1 MRTGTLLIRPDQ
13 TADPIE
19 LALRDHGVPV
29 YKFAII
35 DIQPIAIPSSQ
46 VEQWCSNKWQSV
58 VAISPNAVRC
68 FDKLRKSTPWPQAE
82 YYYAVGAGTA
92 EALAAAAGQP
102 VHYPA
107 GEFTSEGLLQLPE
120 LQQCENQHWLLIT
133 GENGRSLL
141 ADTLS
146 KRGAKVTTAE
156 IYKRVPQVNTLPDE
170 EPKWRKDVKTIVVSS
185 VEQTR
190 LFWDNLS
197 DAGKV
202 WAKTCIW
209 VVPKGRISDFVIN
222 LGIDKQHIE
231 SAENAT
237 PQAIIRTLTKVRK
250 STAMTKKDTSD
261 QSTTKATDSKSSSP
275 EQKKTPESRKTAS
288 AKLSLFS
295 RFLIFMIT
303 CSVLVLA
310 AGGYFVWQAQQQL
323 VSETQAQ
330 LSDMNARLAE
340 SERPRTDDRDWSEE
354 ISELHD
360 TMTRQFEAERR
371 ARERGLQRIDTL
383 RLETESSLQQGI
395 DDNAR
400 NTQRLSDEVR
410 AASARQ
416 GSARHVFEAYDLVT
430 AATHRLRFEYDKT
443 GAIRLLQAAGEL
455 LESQSPDRDQ
465 SIIRQIRNDIE
476 LLEELPTVD
485 THAIALHVQRLQP
498 QVRGLPFSSEF
509 AAQLQD
515 DVQADISADI
525 SQWRQNLA
533 NAWSSFSQDIIK
545 VQRHDEIPLRLDHD
559 QRTFILGQ
567 IELSLQ
573 IAQQAALRHHGDL
586 YQNTLRDLLHV
597 IDTYLSTEHTDVRQF
612 RAEVE
617 VLLDLPVEPDYPTRL
632 LSHAML
638 RDRVSDIQS
647 NSQGE

>member
-1 MRTGTLLIRPDQ
+1 
-13 TADPIE
+13 
-19 LALRDHGVPV
+19 
-29 YKFAII
+29 
-35 DIQPIAIPSSQ
+35 
-46 VEQWCSNKWQSV
+46 
-58 VAISPNAVRC
+58 
-68 FDKLRKSTPWPQAE
+68 
-82 YYYAVGAGTA
+82 
-92 EALAAAAGQP
+92 
-102 VHYPA
+102 
-107 GEFTSEGLLQLPE
+107 
-120 LQQCENQHWLLIT
+120 
-133 GENGRSLL
+133 
-141 ADTLS
+141 
-146 KRGAKVTTAE
+146 
-156 IYKRVPQVNTLPDE
+156 
-170 EPKWRKDVKTIVVSS
+170 
-185 VEQTR
+185 
-190 LFWDNLS
+190 
-197 DAGKV
+197 
-202 WAKTCIW
+202 
-209 VVPKGRISDFVIN
+209 
-222 LGIDKQHIE
+222 
-231 SAENAT
+231 
-237 PQAIIRTLTKVRK
+237 
-250 STAMTKKDTSD
+250 MTKKDTSD
-261 QSTTKATDSKSSSP
+261 QPTAKATDSGSSTP
-275 EQKKTPESRKTAS
+275 QQKKAS
-288 AKLSLFS
+288 APERATPAKLGLFS
-295 RFLIFMIT
+295 RFLILMIT

-360 TMTRQFEAERR
+360 AMTRQFEAERR

-383 RLETESSLQQGI
+383 RLETESSLQQAI

-400 NTQRLSDEVR
+400 ATQRLSDEVR
-410 AASARQ
+410 AANARQ
-416 GSARHVFEAYDLVT
+416 GSARHIFEAYDLVT

-443 GAIRLLQAAGEL
+443 GAISLLQAASEL

-485 THAIALHVQRLQP
+485 VHAIALHVQRLQP
-498 QVRGLPFSSEF
+498 QVRSLPFSSEF

-515 DVQADISADI
+515 DAQADISADI

-573 IAQQAALRHHGDL
+573 ITQQAALRHHGDL

-638 RDRVSDIQS
+638 RDRVSDLQS